1 MLSSLPQKI
10 DLLQFHDLNPDRYP
24 FLLESVANGT
34 EQSRY
39 DILLSFPQET
49 LSLQSDGKLIG
60 VNSFHKDSF
69 LSTFDAWFENETKT
83 HKAETELPFFGG
95 WFIFLAY
102 ELIKEIE
109 PSLNIP
115 LGNKQNNTIAY
126 AVRCPA
132 AIIVDHKSNTTILFA
147 EDNRS
152 EILALLLADYTYL
165 SKNKITTEEHV
176 ITLMS
181 MKEEAGD
188 EYCHSVKRI
197 KDYITEGDV
206 FQVNLS
212 RLWKAEIESNITASD
227 LYKNLR
233 VNNPAPFSG
242 LASLPDAT
250 IISSS
255 PERLVTIRDKQIES
269 RPIAGTRPR
278 SVDKKEDNR
287 LSAELL
293 SHPKEQAE
301 HIMLID
307 LERNDLGRVCEP
319 GSIHVNELMS
329 LESYEYVHHIVSNIK
344 GQLKKDASPA
354 DIIRAVFP
362 GGTITGCPKVR
373 CMEIIAELEK
383 HPRGAYTGSMGY
395 INLDGSMDLNILIRT
410 LLMQNNEI
418 TLRTG
423 AGIVYDSNAKKELNE
438 TRDKARGM
446 LRALSIKDA

>member
-10 DLLQFHDLNPDRYP
+10 DLLQFHDLNSDRYP

-49 LSLQSDGKLIG
+49 LSLTSDGKLHG
-60 VNSFHKDSF
+60 ANAFHKGEF
-69 LSTFDAWFENETKT
+69 LSSFDAWFGNESRINKT
-83 HKAETELPFFGG
+83 EHDLPFSGG

-109 PSLNIP
+109 PSLTIP
-115 LGNKQNNTIAY
+115 SGNESANTIAY
-126 AVRCPA
+126 AARCPA
-132 AIIVDHKSNTTILFA
+132 AIIVDHKNNTTQFFT
-147 EDNRS
+147 EDDRPD
-152 EILALLLADYTYL
+152 LLKLLLADYAL
-165 SKNKITTEEHV
+165 IGKDKIATDEH
-176 ITLMS
+176 IIKLAS
-181 MKEEAGD
+181 MKEEPGD
-188 EYCHSVKRI
+188 AYYQSVKRI
-197 KDYITEGDV
+197 KNYITEGDV

-212 RLWKAEIESNITASD
+212 RLWKAEIESNVSASD

-242 LASLPDAT
+242 LASLPEAT

-255 PERLVTIRDKQIES
+255 PERLVRVRDMQIES

-278 SVDKKEDNR
+278 SVNKEEDNR

-329 LESYEYVHHIVSNIK
+329 LESYEYVHHIVSNVK
-344 GQLKKDASPA
+344 GKLKNSVSPA

-362 GGTITGCPKVR
+362 GGTITGCPKIR
-373 CMEIIAELEK
+373 CMEIITELEK
-383 HPRGAYTGSMGY
+383 LPRGAYTGSMGY

-410 LLMQNNEI
+410 ILMQDNEI

-423 AGIVYDSNAKKELNE
+423 AGIVYDSDAKKELNE